1 MAIQFVCPGCSQP
14 IEVDDEIGGRSAA
27 CPYCQHVV
35 SVPLTSTYDSGAPV
49 TASPVDQRGASSAPP
64 PLGPGTASYTPP
76 HAAMGL
82 HVGPP
87 PDARVRA
94 ARKLGNC
101 ALISAGL
108 VIISAAVLTGLSMI
122 IIVDEFG
129 SPTSQLS
136 HPQIME
142 ALQASQY
149 ASHLATSQCAA
160 GLFALLGVGL
170 GAASLA
176 RHKRGNWRAWI
187 ALTLCIATLSCFG
200 LSMLGGMLTGFSAG

>member
-35 SVPLTSTYDSGAPV
+35 SVPLKSTYDSAAPV
-49 TASPVDQRGASSAPP
+49 TASPLGQSGAPHAPP
-64 PLGPGTASYTPP
+64 HA

-108 VIISAAVLTGLSMI
+108 VIISIAILSGLI
-122 IIVDEFG
+122 LVIFIDDFG
-129 SPTSQLS
+129 SPTSQPS
-136 HPQIME
+136 HAQLTE
-142 ALQASQY
+142 AFQSSQY
-149 ASHLATSQCAA
+149 AMHLATSQCAS
-160 GLFALLGVGL
+160 GLFALLGVVL

-176 RHKRGNWRAWI
+176 RHKRGNWRAWVS
-187 ALTLCIATLSCFG
+187 LTVCIATLSCFG
-200 LSMLGGMLTGFSAG
+200 LSILGTMLTGLSAG

>member
-35 SVPLTSTYDSGAPV
+35 SVPLQSTYQTDAPV
-49 TASPVDQRGASSAPP
+49 TASPVEQSAAPGAPP
-64 PLGPGTASYTPP
+64 LPGPGAEP

-122 IIVDEFG
+122 IIMDEFG
-129 SPTSQLS
+129 SLTTQPS

-142 ALQASQY
+142 ALQSSQY
-149 ASHLATSQCAA
+149 SSHLANSQCAA

-200 LSMLGGMLTGFSAG
+200 LSMLGGMLTGLSAG

>member
-35 SVPLTSTYDSGAPV
+35 SVPHESTYDSGAPV
-49 TASPVDQRGASSAPP
+49 TASPVQQSGAPGAPP
-64 PLGPGTASYTPP
+64 AP
-76 HAAMGL
+76 HTAMGL

-94 ARKLGNC
+94 ARTLGNC

-108 VIISAAVLTGLSMI
+108 VIISAAVLTGLSL
-122 IIVDEFG
+122 IVVADNFG
-129 SPTSQLS
+129 YPTTQPS
-136 HPQIME
+136 HEQIME
-142 ALQASQY
+142 ALQSSQY
-149 ASHLATSQCAA
+149 ASHLVASHCAA
-160 GLFALLGVGL
+160 GFFALLGIGL
-170 GAASLA
+170 AAASLT
-176 RHKRGNWRAWI
+176 RHRRGNWRAWT

-200 LSMLGGMLTGFSAG
+200 LTVLGSMLTGLSAG